1 MVNAV
6 QLEQVKLFLVV
17 DNVVELPKENELFT
31 KIIKNSSEEEQY
43 DKFYSLYAF
52 DEIGY
57 HKELKKIFNE
67 RKIRGAYDLSLEE
80 RKKLREKFYVLDD
93 FGEKI
98 ILGDQKHIFHSHLL
112 WRILSEIYAQFA
124 MKYALYEDVTNI
136 DGLLFYQEELQCEI
150 DGFQMKSLK
159 VRILAHLELLRLLK
173 KGYDIKESVKRVR
186 KEFLNG

>member
-6 QLEQVKLFLVV
+6 KVEQVRLFLI
-17 DNVVELPKENELFT
+17 NKEFIELPKEDEIFT
-31 KIIKNSSEEEQY
+31 KTLKISNEEEQY
-43 DKFYSLYAF
+43 DKFYSLFAF

-57 HKELKKIFNE
+57 HKRLKKVFEE
-67 RKIRGAYDLSLEE
+67 RKIRGAYDLSLKE
-80 RKKLREKFYVLDD
+80 RKKLREEFYVLDD
-93 FGEKI
+93 FGEK
-98 ILGDQKHIFHSHLL
+98 LQFSDQKHIFRSHLL
-112 WRILSEIYAQFA
+112 WRLMSAVYAQFA

-159 VRILAHLELLRLLK
+159 VRVLAHLELLRLLK
-173 KGYDIKESVKRVR
+173 KGYDIKESVDRVR

>member
-6 QLEQVKLFLVV
+6 KLEQVKLFLI
-17 DNVVELPKENELFT
+17 NKESIELPKENELFT

-43 DKFYSLYAF
+43 DKFYSLWAF

-57 HKELKKIFNE
+57 HKHLKKVFKE
-67 RKIRGAYDLSLEE
+67 RNIRGAYDLSLEE

-98 ILGDQKHIFHSHLL
+98 ILGDQKHIFRSHLL

-159 VRILAHLELLRLLK
+159 VRVLAHLELLRLLK

-186 KEFLNG
+186 KEFLK